1 MTVYIGTS
9 GNDANPDRSTEDF
22 LYGGPGEDFLYSQVS
37 GFDYWDGG
45 DGNDTLITL
54 WSASLGWGNFYG
66 GDGDDLIQAGNTTQ
80 NEILEGGAGND
91 IIQDGGRQ
99 GDVTQAGTGFIYGG
113 SGTDALFGLAG
124 DDYIYGGDGNDNA
137 VTITAGAAG
146 HTEGAIAGLYGGDG
160 NDYLD
165 GGQGNDAM
173 YGGAGNDTIIANSGV
188 DTAFGGDGTDNIYG
202 GRYILTTERMTA
214 EGGNGNDFIFAGDNI
229 DVLYGDNAA
238 GTETGNDFIW
248 AGGGNDYLIGGNG
261 TDTLIGNDGSDFF
274 YGGAGQDWFDLAYD
288 VRGGDSDY
296 LLDFQAGVD
305 YVLMHKS
312 NQNDVTFGVSGGY
325 AYGYISEG
333 SGSYLFLAA
342 GLTAAQLQAATLFV
356 I

>member
-1 MTVYIGTS
+1 MGDIKMVSYYGT
-9 GNDANPDRSTEDF
+9 DADNNV
-22 LYGGPGEDFLYSQVS
+22 GGG
-37 GFDYWDGG
+37 GFTTYYMG
-45 DGNDTLITL
+45 DGNDACGMNAVGASAYMGNGDDWALAGNDFGTATGNGTLATPYDFRNATS
-54 WSASLGWGNFYG
+54 SALTGANLIDG
-66 GDGDDLIQAGNTTQ
+66 GAGVDVLAGFDGDDI
-80 NEILEGGAGND
+80 
-91 IIQDGGRQ
+91 
-99 GDVTQAGTGFIYGG
+99 IYGG
-113 SGTDALFGLAG
+113 T
-124 DDYIYGGDGNDNA
+124 GNDSGVMLNS
-137 VTITAGAAG
+137 VSSLYFY
-146 HTEGAIAGLYGGDG
+146 AGLYGGVG

-165 GGQGNDAM
+165 GGQGDDAM
-173 YGGAGNDTIIANSGV
+173 YGGAGNDTIYATSGR

-202 GRYILTTERMTA
+202 GRYILTTEGMTA
-214 EGGNGNDFIFAGDNI
+214 EGNAGNDYIFAGDNI

-274 YGGAGQDWFDLAYD
+274 YGGAGADYFDLAYD

-325 AYGYISEG
+325 AYGFISEG